1 MLKPDDHM
9 SGKDSFE
16 GRPSTFPD
24 QVYGRIL
31 SAIMTGVY
39 PKGARLP
46 SEKQLGETFGV
57 SRPVV
62 RVALSRLQRDGLIES
77 RKGSGSFVLATP
89 PEDLSSVADLA
100 QVARYQ
106 RYQEFRL
113 VVEGAAAALAAERRS
128 EAAMQSIQ
136 AAHDRF
142 VREVAEGKFLWQSDR
157 AVHLAIAEASGNE
170 FFPRSLEGPE
180 VSLEDFMT
188 VSLSLTSSRS
198 AERGQ
203 LVVREHTNIVDAIR
217 ARDSVGARVA
227 MEFHIVQ
234 ARRRMLDRSLAP

>member
-1 MLKPDDHM
+1 MLKPEDYINTSELFD
-9 SGKDSFE
+9 GK
-16 GRPSTFPD
+16 PSTFAD

-31 SAIMTGVY
+31 SAIMSGVY
-39 PKGARLP
+39 PKGSRLP

-77 RKGSGSFVLATP
+77 RKGSGSFVLAAP
-89 PEDLSSVADLA
+89 PEDLSTIADLG
-100 QVARYQ
+100 QIARYQ

-128 EAAMQSIQ
+128 DAAMQRIQ
-136 AAHDRF
+136 AAHEKF
-142 VREVAEGKFLWQSDR
+142 VREIAEGKFLWQSDR

-180 VSLEDFMT
+180 VSLGDFMT

-203 LVVREHTNIVDAIR
+203 LVVREHANIVDAIR
-217 ARDSVGARVA
+217 TRDSVGARVA

>member
-1 MLKPDDHM
+1 CVARSAGYGRAGRGSWGPRRSFGRYAIASRSTDALLLKRGECQPPWSPGVNLLKPDDHM
-9 SGKDSFE
+9 SGKDNFE

-128 EAAMQSIQ
+128 EAA
-136 AAHDRF
+136 
-142 VREVAEGKFLWQSDR
+142 
-157 AVHLAIAEASGNE
+157 
-170 FFPRSLEGPE
+170 
-180 VSLEDFMT
+180 
-188 VSLSLTSSRS
+188 
-198 AERGQ
+198 
-203 LVVREHTNIVDAIR
+203 
-217 ARDSVGARVA
+217 
-227 MEFHIVQ
+227 
-234 ARRRMLDRSLAP
+234 